1 MRISTPAIT
10 PPAARDTREQSPLTA
25 QGTAKNTD
33 PAVTSASVV
42 KLSSAGTAASAEA
55 APAAAGPT
63 TTSRLQTIRAM
74 LDKGDYPVDLDALAS
89 RIVDD
94 ELVRAGRS

>member
-1 MRISTPAIT
+1 MRIDPKVVT
-10 PPAARDTREQSPLTA
+10 PPIARETRESPALTRSGDSGGT
-25 QGTAKNTD
+25 QG
-33 PAVTSASVV
+33 ASVV
-42 KLSSAGTAASAEA
+42 KLSTAGAAVSAEAGTAA
-55 APAAAGPT
+55 PT
-63 TTSRLQTIRAM
+63 TTTRLQTIRAA

>member
-1 MRISTPAIT
+1 MRISTSVIT
-10 PPAARDTREQSPLTA
+10 PPIARDTREQAPLTS
-25 QGTAKNTD
+25 KSSD
-33 PAVTSASVV
+33 PEITGASVV

-55 APAAAGPT
+55 APAAAPT

-94 ELVRAGRS
+94 ELVRSGRS